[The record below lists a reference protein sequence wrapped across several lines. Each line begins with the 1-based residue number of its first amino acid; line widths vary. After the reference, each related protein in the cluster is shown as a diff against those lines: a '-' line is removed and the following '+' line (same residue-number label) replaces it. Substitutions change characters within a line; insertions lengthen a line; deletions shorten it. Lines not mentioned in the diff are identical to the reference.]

1 MVHYSR
7 VFVWMTRLLSWKS
20 EEFAERQLGKKR
32 AIRIARFTKLITL
45 LLLLLKELLSF
56 AIVNHQFLL
65 IVLWFQHPGGK
76 SFAPVVRR
84 RIPLQSS
91 ALFQQVA
98 KDDAAFGGDFIREG
112 VDD

>member
-7 VFVWMTRLLSWKS
+7 VFVWMKRLLSWKS
-20 EEFAERQLGKKR
+20 EEFAERQLRKKR
-32 AIRIARFTKLITL
+32 IAHFTKLIPL
-45 LLLLLKELLSF
+45 LLLLLKELISF
-56 AIVNHQFLL
+56 AIVNYQFLL
-65 IVLWFQHPGGK
+65 IVLWFQHPRGK

-98 KDDAAFGGDFIREG
+98 KDDAAFGGDFIREC